1 MAGTHHIIA
10 DNANITK
17 AIADL
22 VKNSKD
28 YKPFT
33 AKEERQ
39 FIKDNIDNPEYLKSE
54 LIKRNVR
61 LVLSMGKK
69 YALTTDSFDDLI
81 QSGFYGLAKAAEK
94 FDYVNAKNRF
104 CTYAGFWIRKYLL
117 NPYYDRY
124 ESKIKYNA
132 ISLDKPIGA
141 KDGEEDN
148 NTISMLDSKF
158 CPCYNRAIPDINTEI
173 SNSDKISLV
182 NSISENVA
190 TSGEL
195 SGVDKQV
202 YSMCMLQHK
211 TIKDTSKIINIPS
224 KDVEKSKK
232 KVTLYIRKMLSTKYN
247 IQRYSDI

>member
-1 MAGTHHIIA
+1 MAGTHHVIA

-17 AIADL
+17 VIGDL

-61 LVLSMGKK
+61 LVLSMSKK

-94 FDYVNAKNRF
+94 FDYANAKNRF

-124 ESKIKYNA
+124 ETKIKYNA
-132 ISLDKPIGA
+132 ISLDKPLTA
-141 KDGEEDN
+141 KDDEESN
-148 NTISMLDSKF
+148 NTISLLDSKF

-173 SNSDKISLV
+173 ATADKISLV
-182 NSISENVA
+182 NTISQNVA

-195 SGVDKQV
+195 SAVDKKV
-202 YSMCMLQHK
+202 YKMCLLQHK
-211 TIKDTSKIINIPS
+211 TIKDTSKIINIS
-224 KDVEKSKK
+224 AKEIEKSKK
-232 KVTLYIRKMLSTKYN
+232 KVTQFIKKMLSTKYN
-247 IQRYSDI
+247 ILRYSDI